1 MESRMFSGYGVVTLY
16 PLNIT
21 LARGNFEESD
31 NLTISHVDA
40 KMSHQP

>member
-21 LARGNFEESD
+21 LARGALKKAND
-31 NLTISHVDA
+31 LTISHVDA